1 MTGTRYYCTCQDY
14 SRRDYAYLSTLGK
27 RKASNFPRTNV
38 ASLKPGRFEVLKIG
52 DKISNQAMTDAV
64 TNRRMEIISPS
75 AEFNLPPSVAPTSS
89 TVPGT
94 TRDNPGVYK
103 DFGSVYICL
112 LYTSPSPRDEKVSR
126 MPSSA

>member
-27 RKASNFPRTNV
+27 RNASNFPRTTV

-75 AEFNLPPSVAPTSS
+75 AEFNLPPSVAPTSL

-94 TRDNPGVYK
+94 PRDNPGVY
-103 DFGSVYICL
+103 
-112 LYTSPSPRDEKVSR
+112 
-126 MPSSA
+126 